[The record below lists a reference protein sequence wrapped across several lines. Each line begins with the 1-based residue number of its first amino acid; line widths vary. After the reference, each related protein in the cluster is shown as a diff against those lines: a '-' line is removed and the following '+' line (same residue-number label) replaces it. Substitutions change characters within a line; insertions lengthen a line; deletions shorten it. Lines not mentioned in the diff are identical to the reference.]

1 MDRLNDIA
9 DALLSNKRLSEL
21 KLRLERVSQA
31 WTIDSY
37 RALAKFYVK
46 ILPKALGAERATIY
60 IIEMDSNKICSIF
73 GTGLEDGQIEPPREG
88 SVVGEVISSGTGIIV
103 NTMDDRDGYHTYTD
117 GETGFITRNMI
128 CVPIKSVTTHGITGA
143 IQILNKRL
151 QGSFKKED
159 MEMLE
164 EVASYLSMSIEN
176 IIINEE
182 VIRISSQINREFE
195 KLEKEFAF
203 DTLFVAESPSMRE
216 VVDLARL
223 VSSTPVNVLLQG
235 ENGTG
240 KELVARM
247 IHQISDRRDKPFV
260 AINCASIPEHL
271 MESEFFGYE
280 KGAFTGADQSRKG
293 KFEEANGGTLLL
305 DEIADMPPSIQPK
318 FLRAIQEGE
327 GSRLGSN
334 KLIKYDFR
342 IISATNKDLREEQ
355 ENGRFR
361 EDLFFRLFSV
371 EIGLPPLRE
380 RHEDIV
386 PLALAFLEN
395 ISQRFDKKIAGFS
408 SELLN
413 LFEDYSWPGNVRQL
427 RSEVERLVALTP
439 EGATIGPEKCSR
451 ELLAFASSPS
461 QRVESFNAL
470 SIPDQ
475 VKSLEIRLIEK
486 ALRESNGNRVKAAE
500 ALGITR
506 QGLHKK
512 MKRYYIDTSSRQ
524 ANAS

>member
-1 MDRLNDIA
+1 MEKTNDIA
-9 DALLSNKRLSEL
+9 DALLTKKRLAEL

-37 RALAKFYVK
+37 QALAKFYVK
-46 ILPKALGAERATIY
+46 ILPKAMGAERTTIY
-60 IIEMDSNKICSIF
+60 IIEMGTDKICSIF

-88 SVVGEVISSGTGIIV
+88 SIVGEVISTGKGVIV
-103 NTMDDRDGYHTYTD
+103 NDMNTREGYHTYVD
-117 GETGFITRNMI
+117 VETGFMTRNMI
-128 CVPIKSVTTHGITGA
+128 CAPIKSVTTHGVTGA
-143 IQILNKRL
+143 IQVLNKRL

-159 MEMLE
+159 MDLLA

-176 IIINEE
+176 IIINQE
-182 VIRISSQINREFE
+182 ILRISSQINREFE
-195 KLEKEFAF
+195 RLEKEFSF
-203 DTLFVAESPSMRE
+203 DTLFVAESQSMRE
-216 VVDLARL
+216 VLDLARL

-247 IHQISDRRDKPFV
+247 VHAISERRDKPFV
-260 AINCASIPEHL
+260 AINCASIPENL

-293 KFEEANGGTLLL
+293 RFEEAHGGTLLL
-305 DEIADMPPSIQPK
+305 DEIGDMPPSIQPK

-334 KLIKYDFR
+334 KVIKYDFR

-355 ENGRFR
+355 KSGRFR

-371 EIGLPPLRE
+371 EIRLPPLRE
-380 RHEDIV
+380 RREDIV
-386 PLALAFLEN
+386 PLALVFLED
-395 ISQRFDKKIAGFS
+395 ISQRFNKKIAGFS
-408 SELLN
+408 PELLN
-413 LFEDYSWPGNVRQL
+413 LFEDYNWPGNVRQL
-427 RSEVERLVALTP
+427 RSEVERLVALTH

-451 ELLAFASSPS
+451 ELLSFASSPT
-461 QRVESFNAL
+461 QRVESFSAL

-475 VKSLEIRLIEK
+475 VKYLEIRLIEK
-486 ALRESNGNRVKAAE
+486 ALQNSNGNRVKAAE

-512 MKRYYIDTSSRQ
+512 MKRYQINPHS
-524 ANAS
+524 N

>member
-1 MDRLNDIA
+1 MDRTNDFA
-9 DALLSNKRLSEL
+9 DALFTKKKLAEL
-21 KLRLERVSQA
+21 KLRLDRVSQA
-31 WTIDSY
+31 WTVDSY
-37 RALAKFYVK
+37 QALTKFYVK
-46 ILPKALGAERATIY
+46 ILPKAMGAERTTIY
-60 IIEMDSNKICSIF
+60 IIKMGSDKICSIF
-73 GTGLEDGQIEPPREG
+73 GTGLDDGQIEPPREG
-88 SVVGEVISSGTGIIV
+88 SIVGEVISSGKGIIV
-103 NTMDDRDGYHTYTD
+103 NDMDTREGYHTYID
-117 GETGFITRNMI
+117 VETGFVTRNMI
-128 CVPIKSVTTHGITGA
+128 CAPIKSVTDHGVTGA
-143 IQILNKRL
+143 IQVLNKRL

-159 MEMLE
+159 MEILE

-176 IIINEE
+176 IIINQE
-182 VIRISSQINREFE
+182 ILRISSQINREFE
-195 KLEKEFAF
+195 RLEKEFSF
-203 DTLFVAESPSMRE
+203 DTLFVAESQSMRD
-216 VVDLARL
+216 VLDLARL

-247 IHQISDRRDKPFV
+247 IHQISERRDKPFV

-293 KFEEANGGTLLL
+293 RFEEAHGGTLML
-305 DEIADMPPSIQPK
+305 DEIADMPSSIQPK

-334 KLIKYDFR
+334 KLIKFDFR

-355 ENGRFR
+355 ADGRFR

-371 EIGLPPLRE
+371 EIRLPPLRE
-380 RHEDIV
+380 RREDIV
-386 PLALAFLEN
+386 PLALAFLED
-395 ISQRFDKKIAGFS
+395 ISQRFNKKIAGFS
-408 SELLN
+408 PELLN
-413 LFEDYSWPGNVRQL
+413 LFEDYNWPGNVRQL
-427 RSEVERLVALTP
+427 RSEVERLVALTS

-451 ELLAFASSPS
+451 ELLSFVTSPT
-461 QRVESFNAL
+461 QRIESLGAL

-486 ALRESNGNRVKAAE
+486 ALRDSKGNRVKAAE

-512 MKRYYIDTSSRQ
+512 MKRYEINSPTG
-524 ANAS
+524 